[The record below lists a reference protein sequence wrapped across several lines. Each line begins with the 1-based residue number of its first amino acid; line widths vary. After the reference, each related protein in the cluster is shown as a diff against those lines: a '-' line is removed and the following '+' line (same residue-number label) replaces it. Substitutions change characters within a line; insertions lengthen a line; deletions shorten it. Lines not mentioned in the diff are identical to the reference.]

1 MHKYRIY
8 ELAKIYG
15 KTSEEVI
22 GILKKHQYE
31 VSKAANSVDEKAKAV
46 LDRELGAKDGKKAA
60 KKPAFR
66 TVRFDSKGRPQDGKG
81 QGGFSS
87 SYSTDQAEQEA
98 SAARAQAAKKEA
110 APAPA
115 AKPAE
120 SRKPAH
126 GEERG
131 AQRPQE
137 RRQDGHGARND
148 RPQRNGDRPQRS
160 QGQRQDNRP
169 ASGSRPARGGDRP
182 QRSGDR
188 PKAGFT
194 PNRAKPAQ
202 AAPAPA
208 QETRRDAKPAKKSKK
223 DYERSRREKEGTSL
237 MAQSMKQNKKKKHV
251 SEKKAA
257 SYPTEVTLPPST
269 TVKELAELFGREV
282 SEIIMHLMKLGI
294 MATIN
299 QNVDP
304 DAAALLADDFGITL
318 LEPEKTVD
326 PTEYVPA
333 PDDPRFLKPRPPV
346 VTIMGHVDHGKTT
359 LLDALRETNVAAH
372 EAGGITQR
380 IGAYQIRYK
389 NQKITFLDTPG
400 HEAFTAMRNRGAQIT
415 DIAVIIVAADDGV
428 MPQTIEAINHAKSA
442 KVPILVAINKIDKPG
457 ANPDHIKEELS
468 HQGLIS
474 EDWGGDVIMVPIS
487 AKKRIGLD
495 DLLDNI
501 LLLAE
506 MEELKANPR
515 REAYGVVVEAQLDKG
530 RGPVMNVLVQN
541 GTLHVG
547 DGILAGKCWG
557 RVRAMANENG
567 RKLKSAEPSAP
578 AEILGMSSVPEA
590 GDHFYV
596 MDERKARE
604 IAEMRAVRAKEAERS
619 KVQKITLDNIFEK
632 IKEGEMK
639 ELDIIIKADVQ
650 GSVEA
655 LQQSLESIKSE
666 KVRISVVHSAVG
678 AISESDVMLASASN
692 ALIIGFNV
700 RPDANARKIAEQE
713 KVDIRLYRVIYDVI
727 NDVKAAMAG
736 LLAPTIKEVL
746 LGHAEVRQVIHTPKV
761 IVAGSYVLDGKITSN
776 CQIRIV
782 RDGIVIHEG
791 KMASLRRFKDDVKEV
806 TEGYECG
813 IAIDNYR
820 DVKEGDQLEAFK
832 LQEEAA
838 ELE

>member
-46 LDRELGAKDGKKAA
+46 LDRELGANDGKKAA

-115 AKPAE
+115 ARPAE

-126 GEERG
+126 SEERG

-137 RRQDGHGARND
+137 RRQDGHGPRND
-148 RPQRNGDRPQRS
+148 RPQRNGDRPQRP
-160 QGQRQDNRP
+160 QGQRQDNRS

-468 HQGLIS
+468 HQGLIA

>member
-1 MHKYRIY
+1 MPKYRVY
-8 ELAKIYG
+8 ELAKMFG
-15 KTSEEVI
+15 KTNEEVI
-22 GILKKHQYE
+22 DILKKNQYE
-31 VSKAANSVDEKAKAV
+31 VTRAVNSVDEKAKEI
-46 LDRELGAKDGKKAA
+46 LDRELAAKKPA

-66 TVRFDSKGRPQDGKG
+66 TVRFDSKGRPQDGRKTQG
-81 QGGFSS
+81 QGGFSA
-87 SYSTDQAEQEA
+87 SYSTDGAEQEA
-98 SAARAQAAKKEA
+98 RAAAMKKAAPQKQEARPAAKPEGQRPAARPQGQRPAESRPAHGESRPGDRKDGRPQQRQGGDRGGFRQDRSAGRQDRPGDRRDSRPKQAAPQNRPKPAA

-115 AKPAE
+115 
-120 SRKPAH
+120 
-126 GEERG
+126 
-131 AQRPQE
+131 
-137 RRQDGHGARND
+137 
-148 RPQRNGDRPQRS
+148 
-160 QGQRQDNRP
+160 
-169 ASGSRPARGGDRP
+169 
-182 QRSGDR
+182 
-188 PKAGFT
+188 
-194 PNRAKPAQ
+194 
-202 AAPAPA
+202 PAPA
-208 QETRRDAKPAKKSKK
+208 AEQRRAEKPAKKSKK

-237 MAQSMKQNKKKKHV
+237 MAQSMKQNKKKKHGG
-251 SEKKAA
+251 EKKAV
-257 SYPTEVTLPPST
+257 SYPTEVTLPPSA
-269 TVKELAELFGREV
+269 TVKDLANLFGREV
-282 SEIIMHLMKLGI
+282 SEVIMQLMKLGI

-304 DAAALLADDFGITL
+304 DAAALLADEFGVTL
-318 LEPEKTVD
+318 LEPEKTAD
-326 PTEYVPA
+326 PTEYTPA

-359 LLDALRETNVAAH
+359 LLDAFRQTDVALH

-400 HEAFTAMRNRGAQIT
+400 HEAFTAMRTRGAQVT
-415 DIAVIIVAADDGV
+415 DVAVIIVAADDGV
-428 MPQTIEAINHAKSA
+428 MPQTVEAINHAKSA
-442 KVPILVAINKIDKPG
+442 GVPIIVAINKIDKPG

-468 HQGLIS
+468 HQGLIA

-495 DLLDNI
+495 ELLDNI
-501 LLLAE
+501 LLVAE

-515 REAYGVVVEAQLDKG
+515 REAYGVVIEAQLDKG

-557 RVRAMANENG
+557 RVRAMANETG

-578 AEILGMSSVPEA
+578 AEILGMSGVPEA

-604 IAEMRAVRAKEAERS
+604 IAEMRAVRAKEEERGR
-619 KVQKITLDNIFEK
+619 VQKITLDNIFDK

-655 LQQSLESIKSE
+655 LQQSLENIKSE

-678 AISESDVMLASASN
+678 AISESDIMLASASN

-700 RPDANARKIAEQE
+700 RPDANARKLAEQE
-713 KVDIRLYRVIYDVI
+713 KIDVRLYRVIYDVI

-761 IVAGSYVLDGKITSN
+761 IVAGSYVTDGKITSN
-776 CQIRIV
+776 CQLRIV

-791 KMASLRRFKDDVKEV
+791 KINSLRRFKDDVKEV

>member
-110 APAPA
+110 VPTPA
-115 AKPAE
+115 ARPAE

-137 RRQDGHGARND
+137 RRQDGHGPRND
-148 RPQRNGDRPQRS
+148 RPQRNGDRPQRP
-160 QGQRQDNRP
+160 QGQRQDNRS

-468 HQGLIS
+468 QQGLIS

-761 IVAGSYVLDGKITSN
+761 IVAGSYVQDGKITSN